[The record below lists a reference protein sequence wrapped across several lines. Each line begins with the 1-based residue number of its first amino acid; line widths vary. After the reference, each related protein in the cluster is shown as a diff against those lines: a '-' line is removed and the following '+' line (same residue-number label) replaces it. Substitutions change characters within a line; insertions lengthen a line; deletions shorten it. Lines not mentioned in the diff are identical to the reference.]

1 MFLNLCFLITC
12 LRLTY
17 CEILAPPT
25 DIDWWKNAVIYE
37 IFPLSFK
44 DSNGD
49 GSGDF
54 KGILYKY
61 THLKLVFILND
72 LI

>member
-1 MFLNLCFLITC
+1 MLLNLYFLITC

-17 CEILAPPT
+17 GEIIAPPS
-25 DIDWWKNAVIYE
+25 DIDWWQNAVIYE

-49 GSGDF
+49 GFGDF
-54 KGILYKY
+54 KGIL
-61 THLKLVFILND
+61 
-72 LI
+72 